1 MAVRDYQQ
9 QQLYK
14 QSGKTK
20 MEQYMKRR
28 AQDTRFA
35 TEEVKKPEKKKEVS

>member
-1 MAVRDYQQ
+1 
-9 QQLYK
+9 
-14 QSGKTK
+14 

>member
-1 MAVRDYQQ
+1 
-9 QQLYK
+9 
-14 QSGKTK
+14 

-35 TEEVKKPEKKKEVS
+35 TEEVTKPEKKKEVRFYFY